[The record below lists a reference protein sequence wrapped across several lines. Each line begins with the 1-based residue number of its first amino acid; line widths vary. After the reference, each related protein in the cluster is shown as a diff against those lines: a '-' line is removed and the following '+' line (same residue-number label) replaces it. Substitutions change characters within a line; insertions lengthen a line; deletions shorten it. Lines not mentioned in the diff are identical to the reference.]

1 MAYLDHA
8 ATAPIRPETVEAMER
23 ARRVVGNPSSLH
35 AAGRAARRV
44 VEESRETIAA
54 AFGADPA
61 EVIFT
66 SGGTESDNLAVKGL
80 YWAQRAVDPRR
91 RRLVISPV
99 EHHAV
104 LDAARWLADRQGA
117 ELVLLDID
125 ADGIVTPDALTAAL
139 AAAPDA
145 TAAVSI
151 MWANNETG
159 VVQPIPGL
167 AAAAGQVSFH
177 TDAVQAAGA
186 LPIDFAAS
194 GAAVLT
200 LSAHKLGGPVGVGA
214 LLLRRGVALE
224 PVLHGGGQERDVRSG
239 TLDAVAAAG
248 FAAAATAAQADDHDR
263 IANLRDALVDGIRTQ
278 IPDAVVTAERAER
291 LPGIAHL
298 MFPGCDSEALLML
311 LDAAGVECSAGSA
324 CTAGVNRVS
333 HVIEAMAV
341 DPVLARGALRFS
353 LGRTSTADDVAAVL
367 RAMPSAVERS
377 RAARAAVVEGG
388 RR

>member
-8 ATAPIRPETVEAMER
+8 ATTPIRPEAIEAMER
-23 ARRVVGNPSSLH
+23 ARRITGNPSSLH

-44 VEESRETIAA
+44 VEESREAVAA

-80 YWAQRAVDPRR
+80 YWAQQAADQRR

-117 ELVLLDID
+117 ELILLDID
-125 ADGIVTPDALTAAL
+125 ADGVVTPDALTAAL
-139 AAAPDA
+139 AADPHAN
-145 TAAVSI
+145 AAVSI

-167 AAAAGQVSFH
+167 AAAAGQVPFH

-186 LPIDFAAS
+186 RPIAFAAS
-194 GAAVLT
+194 GAAALT
-200 LSAHKLGGPVGVGA
+200 VSAHKLGGPVGIGA
-214 LLLRRGVALE
+214 LLLRRDVALE

-239 TLDAVAAAG
+239 TLDALAAAG

-263 IANLRDALVDGIRTQ
+263 IANLRDRLIDGIRNQ
-278 IPDAVVTAERAER
+278 VPDVVVTAERAER

-298 MFPGCDSEALLML
+298 MVPGCDSEALLML

-341 DPVLARGALRFS
+341 DPVLARGSLRFS
-353 LGRTSTADDVAAVL
+353 LGRTSTADDVAAVV
-367 RAMPSAVERS
+367 RAMPSAVER
-377 RAARAAVVEGG
+377 ARAALVPGV